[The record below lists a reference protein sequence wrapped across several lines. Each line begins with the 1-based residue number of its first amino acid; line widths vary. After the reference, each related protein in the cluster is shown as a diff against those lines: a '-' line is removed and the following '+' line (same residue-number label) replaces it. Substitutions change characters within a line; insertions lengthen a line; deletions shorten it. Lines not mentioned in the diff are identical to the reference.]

1 MPENA
6 ALYQERGRI
15 RLLNGDKEGS
25 IEDMKKVIELNT
37 ESEQKMKG
45 KFDNQGNI
53 GGADNPA
60 SIY

>member
-25 IEDMKKVIELNT
+25 IEDMKKVIELNP
-37 ESEQKMKG
+37 ESEQQING